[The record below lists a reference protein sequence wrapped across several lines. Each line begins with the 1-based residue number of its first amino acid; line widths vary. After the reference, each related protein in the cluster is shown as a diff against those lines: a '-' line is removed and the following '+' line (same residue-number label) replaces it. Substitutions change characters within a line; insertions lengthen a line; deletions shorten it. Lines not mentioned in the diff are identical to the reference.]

1 MVSIAIVS
9 FAKFKKKQSRA
20 SMSAVMNYA
29 MKTEKT
35 LYEGDRL
42 VSGLNCSPETIY
54 HEFINTKLFH
64 GKDSGRM
71 YYHMVQS
78 FPKGEDVPPKIAHE
92 MAVKLAEY
100 FKDYEVLICTHTDRD
115 HIHSHFIINSVAFD
129 SGRKFHIS
137 TPEIEPI
144 RQLNDKLC
152 MEYGFEICK
161 PKQKHER
168 TKSMSVSEYH
178 AAAKGESWKMRLVNT
193 IDECMKYA
201 GNKDEFIQLMEF
213 EGYGVKWTDTRKS
226 ITYTTPKG
234 MKCRDDRLHESK
246 YLKERMELELRI
258 RQEIVAGG
266 TQTAEQTTATDRVV
280 TTANAQILSSDTGE
294 IGQSVLQSERHL
306 GWDRG
311 FAESAESLAAADPQS
326 RKTDKQPTQQGGFG
340 EIGQEIV
347 GDEQDTITGWER
359 EREAFFSAQT
369 ETTANRMDSF
379 ALDTH
384 QLATLGSDIVSLG
397 RSVESLGE
405 SPPVRDATTTITPS
419 TRRKKKLAV
428 GQKEDDHENQEFKM
442 TM

>member
-35 LYEGDRL
+35 LCEGERL
-42 VSGLNCSPETIY
+42 VSGLNCSPQTVY
-54 HEFINTKLFH
+54 HEFINTKLLH

-78 FPKGEDVPPKIAHE
+78 FPKGEDVPPKLAHE
-92 MAVKLAEY
+92 MAVKLAEH

-115 HIHSHFIINSVAFD
+115 HIHSHFIINSVALET
-129 SGRKFHIS
+129 GRKFHIS

-144 RQLNDKLC
+144 RQLNDRLC

-161 PKQKHER
+161 PKPKFDR
-168 TKSMSVSEYH
+168 TKSMSVAEYH
-178 AAAKGESWKMRLVNT
+178 AAAKGESWKMRLMNT

-201 GNKDEFIQLMEF
+201 VSKAQFVELMEF
-213 EGYGVKWTDTRKS
+213 EGYSVKWADSRKS

-246 YLKERMELELRI
+246 YLKGRMELELRI
-258 RQEIVAGG
+258 RQKIITGR
-266 TQTAEQTTATDRVV
+266 TQTAEQTTATPRAD
-280 TTANAQILSSDTGE
+280 AHSFSSDTGE
-294 IGQSVLQSERHL
+294 VGQSVLQSEPHL
-306 GWDRG
+306 EWDSRDTG
-311 FAESAESLAAADPQS
+311 ADTVTGGTKPSAEIQ
-326 RKTDKQPTQQGGFG
+326 RKQPTEQSRFG

-347 GDEQDTITGWER
+347 GDEQDTVTGWEQ
-359 EREAFFSAQT
+359 ERAFLFSAQVEAT
-369 ETTANRMDSF
+369 QHKLDGFT
-379 ALDTH
+379 LDTH

>member
-1 MVSIAIVS
+1 MVGIAIVS
-9 FAKFKKKQSRA
+9 FAKFKKKQSRGG
-20 SMSAVMNYA
+20 MCAVMNYA
-29 MKTEKT
+29 MLPEKT
-35 LYEGDRL
+35 THEGQQL
-42 VSGLNCSPETIY
+42 VSGLNCSPQTVY
-54 HEFINTKLFH
+54 HEFINTKLLH

-92 MAVKLAEY
+92 MAVTLAEY

-152 MEYGFEICK
+152 IEYGFEICRSK
-161 PKQKHER
+161 PKHEHI
-168 TKSMSVSEYH
+168 KSMRVAEYH
-178 AAAKGESWKMRLVNT
+178 AAAKGESWKMRLMNT

-201 GNKDEFIQLMEF
+201 GSKDEFIQLMEF

-266 TQTAEQTTATDRVV
+266 TQTAEQITATPRAD
-280 TTANAQILSSDTGE
+280 AQSLSSDTGE
-294 IGQSVLQSERHL
+294 TGQSVLQSEPHL
-306 GWDRG
+306 GGDRG
-311 FAESAESLAAADPQS
+311 FAESAESIAAAEPQPQNS
-326 RKTDKQPTQQGGFG
+326 DEQPTDTGRLG
-340 EIGQEIV
+340 EIEQEPIT
-347 GDEQDTITGWER
+347 DTAGLITGWEE

-379 ALDTH
+379 ALDTN
-384 QLATLGSDIVSLG
+384 QLTTLGSDIIRLG
-397 RSVESLGE
+397 RSVESLDL
-405 SPPVRDATTTITPS
+405 SAPVIDSTTQIVVHE
-419 TRRKKKLAV
+419 RKRGHGHKK
-428 GQKEDDHENQEFKM
+428 DDHESQEYKM

>member
-20 SMSAVMNYA
+20 GMSAVMNYA

-35 LYEGDRL
+35 LFEGERL
-42 VSGLNCSPETIY
+42 VSGLNCSPETVY
-54 HEFINTKLFH
+54 HEFINTKLYH
-64 GKDSGRM
+64 GKDRGRM

-78 FPKGEDVPPKIAHE
+78 FPKGEDVPSKIAHE
-92 MAVKLAEY
+92 MAVKLAEH
-100 FKDYEVLICTHTDRD
+100 FNDYEVLICTHTDRN
-115 HIHSHFIINSVAFD
+115 HIHSHFIINSVAME

-161 PKQKHER
+161 SKPKCER

-201 GNKDEFIQLMEF
+201 GSKEEFIQLMEF

-266 TQTAEQTTATDRVV
+266 TQTAEQITATPRTD
-280 TTANAQILSSDTGE
+280 AHSLSSDTGE
-294 IGQSVLQSERHL
+294 IGQSILQSERHL

-311 FAESAESLAAADPQS
+311 FAESAESLATAEPQS
-326 RKTDKQPTQQGGFG
+326 RNPHEQPTQQGRFG
-340 EIGQEIV
+340 ETGQEIV
-347 GDEQDTITGWER
+347 GDEQNIITGWEQ
-359 EREAFFSAQT
+359 ERVAFFSTQSEIAPHQL
-369 ETTANRMDSF
+369 DS
-379 ALDTH
+379 LSMDTH
-384 QLATLGSDIVSLG
+384 QLTAIGSNIIRLG
-397 RSVESLGE
+397 RSVESLGQ
-405 SPPVRDATTTITPS
+405 PAPVRDTTTRPTVKEH
-419 TRRKKKLAV
+419 KKGV
-428 GQKEDDHENQEFKM
+428 GQKQDDHSGYDFEMKM
-442 TM
+442 

>member
-1 MVSIAIVS
+1 
-9 FAKFKKKQSRA
+9 
-20 SMSAVMNYA
+20 MSAVMNYA
-29 MKTEKT
+29 IKTEKT
-35 LYEGDRL
+35 LFEGERL
-42 VSGLNCSPETIY
+42 VSGLNCSPETVY
-54 HEFINTKLFH
+54 HEFINTKLYH

-78 FPKGEDVPPKIAHE
+78 FPKGENVPPKIAHE

-100 FKDYEVLICTHTDRD
+100 FNDYEVLICTHTDRD
-115 HIHSHFIINSVAFD
+115 HIHSHFIINSVAME

-161 PKQKHER
+161 PKPKHER

-201 GNKDEFIQLMEF
+201 GSKDEFIQLMEF

-266 TQTAEQTTATDRVV
+266 TQTAEQITATGRVV
-280 TTANAQILSSDTGE
+280 TTADAHFFSSDTGE
-294 IGQSVLQSERHL
+294 IGQSVLQSEHHL

-311 FAESAESLAAADPQS
+311 FAEPAESLATAEPQS
-326 RKTDKQPTQQGGFG
+326 QNPNEQPTQQGRFG
-340 EIGQEIV
+340 ETGQEIV
-347 GDEQDTITGWER
+347 GDEQDTITGWEQ
-359 EREAFFSAQT
+359 EREAFFSAQA
-369 ETTANRMDSF
+369 ETTQHKLHGLP
-379 ALDTH
+379 LDTN
-384 QLATLGSDIVSLG
+384 QLASLGSDIISLG
-397 RSVESLGE
+397 RSVESL
-405 SPPVRDATTTITPS
+405 SQPVPVRDSTTKPAVKEH
-419 TRRKKKLAV
+419 KKGI
-428 GQKEDDHENQEFKM
+428 GQKRDDHSGYDFEMKM
-442 TM
+442 

>member
-1 MVSIAIVS
+1 
-9 FAKFKKKQSRA
+9 
-20 SMSAVMNYA
+20 MSAVMNYA

-35 LYEGDRL
+35 LFEGERL
-42 VSGLNCSPETIY
+42 VSGLNCSPQTVY
-54 HEFINTKLFH
+54 HEFINTKLYH

-144 RQLNDKLC
+144 RQLNDRLC
-152 MEYGFEICK
+152 MEYGFEVYK
-161 PKQKHER
+161 PKPKHEHS
-168 TKSMSVSEYH
+168 KSMSVAEYH
-178 AAAKGESWKMRLVNT
+178 AAAKGESWKMRLMNT

-201 GNKDEFIQLMEF
+201 VSKEQFIELMEF
-213 EGYGVKWTDTRKS
+213 EGYGVKWTDTRKN

-258 RQEIVAGG
+258 RQEIIAGG
-266 TQTAEQTTATDRVV
+266 TQTAEQTTV
-280 TTANAQILSSDTGE
+280 TPKADAHSFSSDTGE
-294 IGQSVLQSERHL
+294 VGQSVLQPKLHL

-311 FAESAESLAAADPQS
+311 FAEPDESLAA
-326 RKTDKQPTQQGGFG
+326 TNQQH
-340 EIGQEIV
+340 QNA
-347 GDEQDTITGWER
+347 DEQPAHEDGTGAIEQEFVQDTADLITGWEQ
-359 EREAFFSAQT
+359 ERVFLFSAQA
-369 ETTANRMDSF
+369 EIAEVGMDIGNDLGGVGIAN
-379 ALDTH
+379 
-384 QLATLGSDIVSLG
+384 LGSDFVKLGKSLEQANQH
-397 RSVESLGE
+397 V
-405 SPPVRDATTTITPS
+405 PVRDSTTQKVVHE
-419 TRRKKKLAV
+419 RKKGV
-428 GQKEDDHENQEFKM
+428 GQKQDDHSGYDFEMKM
-442 TM
+442 

>member
-1 MVSIAIVS
+1 MVGIAIVS

-35 LYEGDRL
+35 LFEGERL
-42 VSGLNCSPETIY
+42 VSGLNCSPQTVY
-54 HEFINTKLFH
+54 HQFINTKLYH

-92 MAVKLAEY
+92 MAVKLAEH

-115 HIHSHFIINSVAFD
+115 HIHSHFIINSVAID

-144 RQLNDKLC
+144 RQLNDRLC

-161 PKQKHER
+161 PKPKHER
-168 TKSMSVSEYH
+168 TKSMGVAEYH

-201 GNKDEFIQLMEF
+201 VSKEQFIELMEF

-234 MKCRDDRLHESK
+234 MKCRDDRLYESK

-266 TQTAEQTTATDRVV
+266 TQTAEQITATPRAD
-280 TTANAQILSSDTGE
+280 AQSLSSDAGE
-294 IGQSVLQSERHL
+294 TGQSVSQPNRDL

-311 FAESAESLAAADPQS
+311 FAEPAESLAPADPQPQI
-326 RKTDKQPTQQGGFG
+326 TAEQLATEDGAGAI
-340 EIGQEIV
+340 EQEPV
-347 GDEQDTITGWER
+347 ADTADLVTGWEQ
-359 EREAFFSAQT
+359 ERAFLFSPQA
-369 ETTANRMDSF
+369 EIASNRMDSF
-379 ALDTH
+379 ALDTN

-397 RSVESLGE
+397 RSVESL
-405 SPPVRDATTTITPS
+405 SQPVPVRDSTTRPAV
-419 TRRKKKLAV
+419 REHKKGV
-428 GQKEDDHENQEFKM
+428 GQKQDDHSGYDFEMKM
-442 TM
+442 

>member
-1 MVSIAIVS
+1 
-9 FAKFKKKQSRA
+9 
-20 SMSAVMNYA
+20 MSAVMNYA
-29 MKTEKT
+29 IKTEKT
-35 LYEGDRL
+35 LFEGERL
-42 VSGLNCSPETIY
+42 VSGLNCSPQTVY
-54 HEFINTKLFH
+54 HEFINTKLLH
-64 GKDSGRM
+64 DKDSGRM

-92 MAVKLAEY
+92 MAVRLAKY

-137 TPEIEPI
+137 TPELEPI

-152 MEYGFEICK
+152 IEYGFEICRSK
-161 PKQKHER
+161 PKHEHI
-168 TKSMSVSEYH
+168 KSMSVAEYH
-178 AAAKGESWKMRLVNT
+178 AAAKGESWKMRLMNT

-201 GNKDEFIQLMEF
+201 VSKEQFIELMEF

-266 TQTAEQTTATDRVV
+266 TQTAEQITATPRAD
-280 TTANAQILSSDTGE
+280 AQSFSSDTGE
-294 IGQSVLQSERHL
+294 IGHSVLQSERHL

-311 FAESAESLAAADPQS
+311 FAESAESLATAEPQS
-326 RKTDKQPTQQGGFG
+326 RNPDEQPADTGRLG
-340 EIGQEIV
+340 EIEQEPIT
-347 GDEQDTITGWER
+347 DTADLITGWEE

-369 ETTANRMDSF
+369 EITANRMDSF
-379 ALDTH
+379 ALDTN
-384 QLATLGSDIVSLG
+384 QLTTLGSDIIRLG
-397 RSVESLGE
+397 RSVESLDL
-405 SPPVRDATTTITPS
+405 SAPVIDSTTQIVVHE
-419 TRRKKKLAV
+419 RKRGHGHKK
-428 GQKEDDHENQEFKM
+428 DDHESQEYKM

>member
-1 MVSIAIVS
+1 
-9 FAKFKKKQSRA
+9 
-20 SMSAVMNYA
+20 MSAVMNYA

-35 LYEGDRL
+35 LFEGERL
-42 VSGLNCSPETIY
+42 VSGLNCSPETVY
-54 HEFINTKLFH
+54 HEFINTKLLH

-92 MAVKLAEY
+92 MAVRLAEH

-144 RQLNDKLC
+144 RQLNDRLC
-152 MEYGFEICK
+152 MEYGFEICQ
-161 PKQKHER
+161 PKSKYDR

-178 AAAKGESWKMRLVNT
+178 AAAKGESWKIRLMNT

-201 GNKDEFIQLMEF
+201 GSKDEFIQLMEF

-226 ITYTTPKG
+226 ITYTTPNG

-246 YLKERMELELRI
+246 YIKERMELELRI
-258 RQEIVAGG
+258 RQEIVAGR
-266 TQTAEQTTATDRVV
+266 TQTAEQTTATPRAD
-280 TTANAQILSSDTGE
+280 AHSFSSGTGE

-311 FAESAESLAAADPQS
+311 FAESAESLATAEPQS
-326 RKTDKQPTQQGGFG
+326 RNPDEQPTEQGGFR
-340 EIGQEIV
+340 ETGQEIV
-347 GDEQDTITGWER
+347 GVEQDTITGWEQ
-359 EREAFFSAQT
+359 ERESFFSTQAEATQHK
-369 ETTANRMDSF
+369 
-379 ALDTH
+379 LDNLPLDIN
-384 QLATLGSDIVSLG
+384 QLASLSIDIISLG
-397 RSVESLGE
+397 RSMESLDQ
-405 SPPVRDATTTITPS
+405 SAPVIDSTTQIVVHE
-419 TRRKKKLAV
+419 RKRGHGHKK
-428 GQKEDDHENQEFKM
+428 DDHESQEYKM

>member
-1 MVSIAIVS
+1 
-9 FAKFKKKQSRA
+9 
-20 SMSAVMNYA
+20 MSAVMNYA

-35 LYEGDRL
+35 LFEGERL
-42 VSGLNCSPETIY
+42 VSGLNCSPQTVY
-54 HEFINTKLFH
+54 HEFINTKLYH

-144 RQLNDKLC
+144 RQLNDRLC
-152 MEYGFEICK
+152 MEYGFEVYK
-161 PKQKHER
+161 PKPKHEHS
-168 TKSMSVSEYH
+168 KSMSVAEYH
-178 AAAKGESWKMRLVNT
+178 AAAKGESWKMRLMNT

-201 GNKDEFIQLMEF
+201 VSKEQFIELMEF
-213 EGYGVKWTDTRKS
+213 EGYGVKWTDTRKN

-258 RQEIVAGG
+258 RQEIIAGG
-266 TQTAEQTTATDRVV
+266 TQTAEQTTV
-280 TTANAQILSSDTGE
+280 TPKADAHSFSSDTGE
-294 IGQSVLQSERHL
+294 VGQSVLQPKPHL

-311 FAESAESLAAADPQS
+311 FAEPDESLAA
-326 RKTDKQPTQQGGFG
+326 TNQQH
-340 EIGQEIV
+340 QNA
-347 GDEQDTITGWER
+347 DEQPAHEDGTGAIEQEFVQDTADLITGWEQ
-359 EREAFFSAQT
+359 ERVFLFSAQA
-369 ETTANRMDSF
+369 EIAEVGMDIGNDLGGVGIAN
-379 ALDTH
+379 
-384 QLATLGSDIVSLG
+384 LGSDFVKLGKSLEQANQH
-397 RSVESLGE
+397 V
-405 SPPVRDATTTITPS
+405 PVRDSTTQKVVHE
-419 TRRKKKLAV
+419 RKKGV
-428 GQKEDDHENQEFKM
+428 GQKQDDHSGYDFEMKM
-442 TM
+442 

>member
-1 MVSIAIVS
+1 
-9 FAKFKKKQSRA
+9 
-20 SMSAVMNYA
+20 MSAVMNYA

-35 LYEGDRL
+35 LYEGERL
-42 VSGLNCSPETIY
+42 VSGLNCSPETVY
-54 HEFINTKLFH
+54 HEFINTKLYH

-78 FPKGEDVPPKIAHE
+78 FPKGEDVPPKVAHE
-92 MAVKLAEY
+92 MAVKLAEH

-115 HIHSHFIINSVAFD
+115 HIHSHFIINSVALET
-129 SGRKFHIS
+129 GRKFHIS

-144 RQLNDKLC
+144 RQLNDRLC

-161 PKQKHER
+161 PKPKHER

-178 AAAKGESWKMRLVNT
+178 AAAKGESWKMRLMNT
-193 IDECMKYA
+193 IDECMKHAA
-201 GNKDEFIQLMEF
+201 GKEQFIELMEF

-266 TQTAEQTTATDRVV
+266 TQTAEQITATPRAD
-280 TTANAQILSSDTGE
+280 AQSLSSDTGE
-294 IGQSVLQSERHL
+294 TGQSILQSEPHL
-306 GWDRG
+306 GGDRG
-311 FAESAESLAAADPQS
+311 FAESAESIAAAEPQPQNS
-326 RKTDKQPTQQGGFG
+326 DEQPTDTGRLG
-340 EIGQEIV
+340 EIEQEPIT
-347 GDEQDTITGWER
+347 DTADLITGWEE

-369 ETTANRMDSF
+369 EITANRMDRM
-379 ALDTH
+379 ALDTN
-384 QLATLGSDIVSLG
+384 QLATLGSDIIRLG
-397 RSVESLGE
+397 RSVESL
-405 SPPVRDATTTITPS
+405 SQPTPVRDSTTQKVVHE
-419 TRRKKKLAV
+419 RKRGHGHKK
-428 GQKEDDHENQEFKM
+428 DDHESQEYKM

>member
-1 MVSIAIVS
+1 
-9 FAKFKKKQSRA
+9 
-20 SMSAVMNYA
+20 MSAVMNYA

-35 LYEGDRL
+35 LFEGERL
-42 VSGLNCSPETIY
+42 VSGLNCCPETVY
-54 HEFINTKLFH
+54 HEFINTKLYH

-92 MAVKLAEY
+92 MAVRLAEH
-100 FKDYEVLICTHTDRD
+100 FKDYEVLICIHTDRD

-144 RQLNDKLC
+144 RQLNDRLC
-152 MEYGFEICK
+152 MEYGFEICQ
-161 PKQKHER
+161 PKSKYDR

-178 AAAKGESWKMRLVNT
+178 AAAKGESWKIRLMNT

-201 GNKDEFIQLMEF
+201 GSKDEFIQLMEF

-226 ITYTTPKG
+226 ITYTTPNG

-246 YLKERMELELRI
+246 YIKERMELELRI
-258 RQEIVAGG
+258 RQEIVAGR
-266 TQTAEQTTATDRVV
+266 TQTAEQTTATPRAD
-280 TTANAQILSSDTGE
+280 AHSFSSGTGE

-311 FAESAESLAAADPQS
+311 FAESAESLATAEPQS
-326 RKTDKQPTQQGGFG
+326 RNPDEQPTEQGGFR
-340 EIGQEIV
+340 ETGQEIV
-347 GDEQDTITGWER
+347 GVEQDTITGWEQ
-359 EREAFFSAQT
+359 ERESFFSTQAEAAQHK
-369 ETTANRMDSF
+369 
-379 ALDTH
+379 LDNLPLDIN
-384 QLATLGSDIVSLG
+384 QLASLSSDIISLG
-397 RSVESLGE
+397 RSMESLDQ
-405 SPPVRDATTTITPS
+405 SAPVIDSTTQIVVHE
-419 TRRKKKLAV
+419 RKRGHGHKK
-428 GQKEDDHENQEFKM
+428 DDHESQEYKM

>member
-1 MVSIAIVS
+1 
-9 FAKFKKKQSRA
+9 
-20 SMSAVMNYA
+20 MSAVMNYA

-35 LYEGDRL
+35 LFEGERL
-42 VSGLNCSPETIY
+42 VSGLNCSPQTVY
-54 HEFINTKLFH
+54 HEFINTKLYH

-144 RQLNDKLC
+144 RQLNDRLC
-152 MEYGFEICK
+152 MEYGFEVYK
-161 PKQKHER
+161 PKPKHEHS
-168 TKSMSVSEYH
+168 KSMSVAEYH
-178 AAAKGESWKMRLVNT
+178 AAAKGVSWKMRLMNT

-201 GNKDEFIQLMEF
+201 VSKEQFIELMEF
-213 EGYGVKWTDTRKS
+213 EGYGVKWTDTRKN

-258 RQEIVAGG
+258 RQEIIAGG
-266 TQTAEQTTATDRVV
+266 TQTAEQTTV
-280 TTANAQILSSDTGE
+280 TPKADAHSFSSDTGE
-294 IGQSVLQSERHL
+294 VGQSVLQPKPHL

-311 FAESAESLAAADPQS
+311 FAEPDESLAA
-326 RKTDKQPTQQGGFG
+326 TNQQH
-340 EIGQEIV
+340 QNA
-347 GDEQDTITGWER
+347 DEQPAHEDGTGAIEQEFVQDTADLITGWEQ
-359 EREAFFSAQT
+359 ERVFLFSAQA
-369 ETTANRMDSF
+369 EIAEVGMDIGNDLGGVGIAN
-379 ALDTH
+379 
-384 QLATLGSDIVSLG
+384 LGSDFVKLGKSLEQANQH
-397 RSVESLGE
+397 V
-405 SPPVRDATTTITPS
+405 PVRDSTTQKVVHE
-419 TRRKKKLAV
+419 RKKGV
-428 GQKEDDHENQEFKM
+428 GQKQDDHSGYDFEMKM
-442 TM
+442 

>member
-1 MVSIAIVS
+1 VVSIAIVS
-9 FAKFKKKQSRA
+9 FAKIKKKQSRA

-35 LYEGDRL
+35 LFEGERL
-42 VSGLNCSPETIY
+42 VSGLNCSPQTVY
-54 HEFINTKLFH
+54 HEFINTKLYH

-144 RQLNDKLC
+144 RQLNDRLC
-152 MEYGFEICK
+152 MEYGFEVYK
-161 PKQKHER
+161 PKPKHEHS
-168 TKSMSVSEYH
+168 KSMSVAEYH
-178 AAAKGESWKMRLVNT
+178 AAAKGESWKMRLMNT

-201 GNKDEFIQLMEF
+201 VSKEQFIELMEF
-213 EGYGVKWTDTRKS
+213 EGYGVKWTDTRKN

-258 RQEIVAGG
+258 RQEIIAGG
-266 TQTAEQTTATDRVV
+266 TQTAEQTTV
-280 TTANAQILSSDTGE
+280 TPKADAHSFSSDTGE
-294 IGQSVLQSERHL
+294 VGQSVLQPKPHL

-311 FAESAESLAAADPQS
+311 FAEPDESLAA
-326 RKTDKQPTQQGGFG
+326 TNQQH
-340 EIGQEIV
+340 QNA
-347 GDEQDTITGWER
+347 DEQPAHEDGTGAIEQEFVQDTADLITGWEQ
-359 EREAFFSAQT
+359 ERVFLFSAQA
-369 ETTANRMDSF
+369 EIAEVGMDIGNDLGGVGIAN
-379 ALDTH
+379 
-384 QLATLGSDIVSLG
+384 LGSDFVKLGKSLEQANQH
-397 RSVESLGE
+397 V
-405 SPPVRDATTTITPS
+405 PVRDSTTQKVVHE
-419 TRRKKKLAV
+419 RKKGV
-428 GQKEDDHENQEFKM
+428 GQKQDDHSGYDFEMKM
-442 TM
+442 